1 VVRTK
6 YSLGDVVYRIVT
18 STERQWEVCPDCIGQ
33 RKWFAVLPSGEELF
47 FRCPTCEQSYESLGV
62 VSEYESLGVV
72 SEYEAGGSV
81 KQVEIKSIEVI
92 DNDGLVSV
100 RYNSAF
106 YLGDLYDSREVAEA
120 ALPAA
125 IEELRIHLEESRA
138 QSSRGR
144 RRTALAAWRR
154 TISGRSARR
163 CAT

>member
-1 VVRTK
+1 MVRTK

-47 FRCPTCEQSYESLGV
+47 FRCPTCEQS
-62 VSEYESLGVV
+62 YESLGVV